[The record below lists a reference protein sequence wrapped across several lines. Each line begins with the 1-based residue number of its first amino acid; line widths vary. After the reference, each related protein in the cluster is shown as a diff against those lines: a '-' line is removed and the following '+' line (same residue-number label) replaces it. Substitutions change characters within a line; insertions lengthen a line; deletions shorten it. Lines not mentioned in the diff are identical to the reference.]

1 MTNGEK
7 QMTNV
12 FIELNLIIGG
22 VSELITYS
30 YSLEENN
37 YLSAQC

>member
-1 MTNGEK
+1 MGNK
-7 QMTNV
+7 NDNV

-22 VSELITYS
+22 VSELIIYS

-37 YLSAQC
+37 